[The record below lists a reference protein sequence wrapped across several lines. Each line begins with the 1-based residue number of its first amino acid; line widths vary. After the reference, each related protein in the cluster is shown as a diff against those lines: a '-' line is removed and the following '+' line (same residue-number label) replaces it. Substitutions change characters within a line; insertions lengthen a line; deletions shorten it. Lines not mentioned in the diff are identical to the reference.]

1 MSKRTSTA
9 RYTLP
14 LEVDPPTRVCFQIEV
29 PNDIYHIGAFLG
41 QIYALS
47 RAFSWG
53 NDASHTALDVARV
66 WRDIFDNLKPGC
78 PQPASGSAGVDTE
91 ELLIRQNP
99 DNPCLLETSINGT
112 DWCVFADLSKCV
124 PGGSQPGSGTPQPPA
139 NGGEACY
146 HASFEGSN
154 KWLLP
159 TLVNAGDVVQI
170 SNAHGAASDGTVV
183 WYCPNGA
190 VFQLGACFGSGT
202 TSGGDPLNTS
212 PHMMLIAKIG
222 STYYPM
228 YNTTFTVPGG
238 VSAASVE
245 FQLNDSNLADNYGN
259 ITFDVC
265 VTNNA
270 AGAWTHVFDFTLSD
284 YGWITQAFAVGTPGA
299 YTPGVGWVNGDSQNP
314 AANYYRGVAIQK
326 SMASRTVTDMQM
338 TYDISGLNTDASLTN
353 HAVNLVAGGTE
364 EAFVTFNSLVNA
376 TGQILTWHGSKTG
389 CTSLAMEAFSSYFV
403 LSATYQGSSR
413 ITKLIVSGL
422 GTDPF

>member
-53 NDASHTALDVARV
+53 NDASHTALAVARV

-112 DWCVFADLSKCV
+112 DWCAFADLSLCV

-139 NGGEACY
+139 NGGQACY

-159 TLVNAGDVVQI
+159 TLVNAGDVIQI

-212 PHMMLIAKIG
+212 PHMMLIAKID

-270 AGAWTHVFDFTLSD
+270 AGTWSHTFDFLVSD
-284 YGWITQAFAVGTPGA
+284 GGWTVQPAAAVGVAGS
-299 YTPGVGWVNGDSQNP
+299 YVPGVGWQGAHIQSP
-314 AANYYRGVAIQK
+314 AGSYYNAVWIGK
-326 SMASRTVTDMQM
+326 TFSSRTITSVQLYYDLASKGTDQPTNNHIIELWDSSGSEVHLEYGAASNGNGQNISFFGSRAGITQLNPTLWSSFYGTA
-338 TYDISGLNTDASLTN
+338 TYS
-353 HAVNLVAGGTE
+353 
-364 EAFVTFNSLVNA
+364 
-376 TGQILTWHGSKTG
+376 GQIT
-389 CTSLAMEAFSSYFV
+389 V
-403 LSATYQGSSR
+403 
-413 ITKLIVSGL
+413 TKIVVSGI